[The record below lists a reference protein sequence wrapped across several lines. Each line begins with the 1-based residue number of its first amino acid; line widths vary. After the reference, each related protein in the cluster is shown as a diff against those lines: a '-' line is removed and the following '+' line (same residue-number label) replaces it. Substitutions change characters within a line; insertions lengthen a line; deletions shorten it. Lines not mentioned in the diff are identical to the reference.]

1 MAGFVATYFFG
12 FGKDLLAEF
21 NVSQEPAPSTVAATG
36 NVHPA
41 TPPAAPAGPGSGS
54 GSDGTD
60 PGASPAKD
68 PARV

>member
-1 MAGFVATYFFG
+1 YFFG

-21 NVSQEPAPSTVAATG
+21 NVSQEPAPSTVAAAG

-41 TPPAAPAGPGSGS
+41 ASPTTPAGSDSDGPD
-54 GSDGTD
+54 SDGTD